1 MNAPSGLTWP
11 VARASVPSNM
21 SNTPPTKTT
30 SPPTSQS
37 CCETRIAPTT
47 VIPKP
52 ISVSPSGVR
61 PRRPIARAIGS
72 KMALIRERESFEMDI
87 GLAYEPE
94 GGALT
99 GGELLERLLAQT
111 ADGLAALATGLD
123 DAG

>member
-21 SNTPPTKTT
+21 SNAPPMKTT
-30 SPPTSQS
+30 IPPMSHRS
-37 CCETRIAPTT
+37 APTRMAPAT

-52 ISVSPSGVR
+52 IKVRPSGVR
-61 PRRPIARAIGS
+61 PRRPMPRAIGS
-72 KMALIRERESFEMDI
+72 KIALMRERDSFERDI

-99 GGELLERLLAQT
+99 GGELLERLLAQA
-111 ADGLAALATGLD
+111 ADRLAALPAGLD
-123 DAG
+123 HP